1 MSTDLYPEAKTPI
14 RDDILQHHA
23 RALQHIA
30 APGAWFSGTERVAIA
45 AETRLALECPFCKT
59 RKDALS
65 PNAVSGDHTHGG
77 VLSETLVEVIHRITT
92 DPARLSRSWY
102 EGILAAG
109 LADAAYVE
117 AVSVVIHTIS
127 LDTFA
132 RGIGLAPRPLPKAT
146 DGAPSGYRPA
156 SARHTGAY
164 VPVIPPGDEFGDEA
178 DIYDGMI
185 GANVQQ
191 ALTLV
196 PDEQRSWFKLVSAQY
211 LASAQMRDFD
221 QEPRAITH
229 AQMEFLAGRISALN
243 QCLY

>member
-45 AETRLALECPFCKT
+45 AETRLALECPFCQT